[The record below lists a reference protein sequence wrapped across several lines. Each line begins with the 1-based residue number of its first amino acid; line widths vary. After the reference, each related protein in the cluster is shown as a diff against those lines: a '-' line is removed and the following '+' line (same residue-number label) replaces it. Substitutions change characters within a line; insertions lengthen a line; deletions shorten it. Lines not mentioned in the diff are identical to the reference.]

1 MAAGRGECNVGNGL
15 VAQETGEVGALV
27 RRASAASLC
36 SSPYILT
43 ACVLSWQCTPSCGP
57 GFRHRIVLC
66 KSGDHSATLPT
77 SQCYEGSKPP
87 TSMRCNL
94 RRCPPPRWVTG
105 EWGEVGTILSMG
117 LLKEKTLPPQPLK
130 S

>member
-1 MAAGRGECNVGNGL
+1 MAAGPGERDVGNGGG
-15 VAQETGEVGALV
+15 AQETVKVGALV
-27 RRASAASLC
+27 GRASAASLC
-36 SSPYILT
+36 SLPYVLT
-43 ACVLSWQCTPSCGP
+43 ACVLSLQCTPSCGP

-77 SQCYEGSKPP
+77 SQCHEGSKPP

-105 EWGEVGTILSMG
+105 EWGEVGTILPTG
-117 LLKEKTLPPQPLK
+117 LLKEKTLRPQPLVT
-130 S
+130 

>member
-1 MAAGRGECNVGNGL
+1 M
-15 VAQETGEVGALV
+15 GALV
-27 RRASAASLC
+27 LSSLC
-36 SSPYILT
+36 SLPYVLTTCIL
-43 ACVLSWQCTPSCGP
+43 SSQCTPSCGP

-117 LLKEKTLPPQPLK
+117 LLKKTLPPQPLK
-130 S
+130 SWCT

>member
-1 MAAGRGECNVGNGL
+1 MVGTPDAAP
-15 VAQETGEVGALV
+15 
-27 RRASAASLC
+27 LC
-36 SSPYILT
+36 SSPFIPT
-43 ACVLSWQCTPSCGP
+43 VRVLSWQCTPSCGP

-77 SQCYEGSKPP
+77 SQCSEGSKPP

-105 EWGEVGTILSMG
+105 EWGEVGTIFPAV
-117 LLKEKTLPPQPLK
+117 LLKEKTLSPHPLK
-130 S
+130 SYCT

>member
-1 MAAGRGECNVGNGL
+1 M
-15 VAQETGEVGALV
+15 GALV
-27 RRASAASLC
+27 GRASATSLC
-36 SSPYILT
+36 SLPDMLT
-43 ACVLSWQCTPSCGP
+43 ACVLSLQCTPSCGP

-105 EWGEVGTILSMG
+105 EWGEVGTILPVRF
-117 LLKEKTLPPQPLK
+117 LKKTLSPQPLK